1 MMDIKSDVMKE
12 FLSQNDIN
20 LDNIEEVCSRFDK
33 KLKTLGCEASDM
45 EELLLEGGGDSSDFS
60 SDNVEYICLTSFLSL
75 LIEKNYFPNFI
86 SDSFDFD
93 IDSWDNSVSI
103 DLSGYEEED
112 IDYDK
117 LVEALK
123 VVKDKFDI
131 DITIEGW
138 N

>member
-1 MMDIKSDVMKE
+1 MDIKSDIMKE

-20 LDNIEEVCSRFDK
+20 QDNIEEVCSKFDK

-60 SDNVEYICLTSFLSL
+60 SNNVEYICLTSFLSL

-93 IDSWDNSVSI
+93 INSWDNSVSI